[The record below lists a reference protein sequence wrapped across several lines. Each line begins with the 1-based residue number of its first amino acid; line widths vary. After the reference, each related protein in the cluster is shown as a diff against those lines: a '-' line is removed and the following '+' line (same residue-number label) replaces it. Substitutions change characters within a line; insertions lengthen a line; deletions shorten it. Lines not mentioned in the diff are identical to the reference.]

1 MYNSVEL
8 SISAARLLWRLEGRR
23 QIAAEGPGGLADQR
37 GAAHWAEGVDQPIL
51 RPDCHLLAAGE
62 VVEEGDGVLRC
73 EVLKEH
79 VVDLDHR
86 RVDARAEALDLREGE
101 EAVGARLARLDAEVG
116 LDRVPV
122 WWVLRGRVR

>member
-1 MYNSVEL
+1 MPTLSLYNTFTSSRRRHERRWQL
-8 SISAARLLWRLEGRR
+8 SAIRRGRR
-23 QIAAEGPGGLADQR
+23 LGER
-37 GAAHWAEGVDQPIL
+37 GASHRPERVDPAIL
-51 RPDCHLLAAGE
+51 RADDNLAIVDE
-62 VVEEGDGVLRC
+62 VVEELDGVLGRQ
-73 EVLKEH
+73 VLEEH
-79 VVDLDHR
+79 VIHLDHR

>member
-1 MYNSVEL
+1 MPTLSLYNTFTSSRRRHERRWQL
-8 SISAARLLWRLEGRR
+8 SAIRRGRR
-23 QIAAEGPGGLADQR
+23 LGER
-37 GAAHWAEGVDQPIL
+37 GASHRPERVDPAIL
-51 RPDCHLLAAGE
+51 RADDNLAIVDE
-62 VVEEGDGVLRC
+62 VVEELDGVLRRQ
-73 EVLKEH
+73 VLEEH
-79 VVDLDHR
+79 VIHLDHR

>member
-1 MYNSVEL
+1 MPTLSLYNTFTSSRRRHERRWQL
-8 SISAARLLWRLEGRR
+8 SAIRRGRR
-23 QIAAEGPGGLADQR
+23 LGER
-37 GAAHWAEGVDQPIL
+37 GASHRPERVDPAIL
-51 RPDCHLLAAGE
+51 RADDNLAIVHE
-62 VVEEGDGVLRC
+62 VVEELDGVLRRQ
-73 EVLKEH
+73 VLEEH
-79 VVDLDHR
+79 VIHLDHR